1 MSKIKSREKTTEQL
15 KEELKK
21 TREELA
27 IQKWG
32 LEKTLK
38 GMKVLVKELIQKNKE
53 LGEVEKLRTDF
64 LSLASHQ
71 LRTPLSGIKWLIE
84 TMYRGTLGEMTKKQK
99 EYLDDIYK
107 IDERM
112 IKLVSEMLGVLRLES
127 ETGPIKKEVVLI
139 SSLYEDIFIS
149 MTAAAKSREIIL
161 HSTLED
167 HKTAT
172 VETNQEILKSILECF
187 ISNAIIY
194 SQNGQEV
201 VLDAKEESAAVVF
214 SVKDSGIGIPKD
226 EQKRMFERFY
236 RASNAK
242 NLKPTGTGLGLSI
255 AKMLA
260 EKIGAEVSFKS
271 EENKGSTFYLR
282 IPKESSRDAKARS
295 SKSKN

>member
-1 MSKIKSREKTTEQL
+1 MEKMKIREKTTEQL
-15 KEELKK
+15 KENLKK

-32 LEKTLK
+32 IEKTQV
-38 GMKVLVKELIQKNKE
+38 GTSDVIKELIQKNKE
-53 LGEVEKLRTDF
+53 LGEMEKLRTDF

-71 LRTPLSGIKWLIE
+71 LRTPLSGTKWLIE
-84 TMYRGTLGEMTKKQK
+84 TMIRGVTGKIEKKEK

-107 IDERM
+107 MNERM

-127 ETGPIKKEVVLI
+127 ETGSIKKEVVLI
-139 SSLYEDIFIS
+139 SNLYKDISIS

-172 VETNQEILKSILECF
+172 VETNKEILKSILECF
-187 ISNAIIY
+187 ISNAIVY

-201 VLDAKEESAAVVF
+201 VLGAKEESAAVVF

-242 NLKPTGTGLGLSI
+242 NLKPTGTGLGLSV

-282 IPKESSRDAKARS
+282 IPKRSSRDVKARS